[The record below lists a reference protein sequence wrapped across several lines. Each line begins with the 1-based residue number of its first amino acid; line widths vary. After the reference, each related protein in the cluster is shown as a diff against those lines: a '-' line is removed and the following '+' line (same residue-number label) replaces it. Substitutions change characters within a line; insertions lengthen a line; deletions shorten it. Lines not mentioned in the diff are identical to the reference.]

1 MAESE
6 EYSSQLRDVFDMFD
20 KTGEGALGREALLEL
35 CKGLQLEEYSDLLL
49 DKVLEDKKK
58 VKFDDFKEAF
68 VGILQDVAPLNI
80 DDDKKSDVSVTP
92 KYVLGGKTYGRRSKP
107 DVFNGS
113 QLDQLSIEDKELL
126 DIETSATTGRPVFK
140 QGGRIISPGS
150 ENEDN
155 EFHIKRRRKDAPR
168 SRGIQ
173 DETFEAEGQMNQTM
187 TDTDVESG
195 QDKLLE
201 VWRTLGVGQD
211 GYLTLSELRTV
222 CNYIEMEMDEEEV
235 WKLFKKLDNDN
246 DGRVSFEE
254 LLKSFS
260 QSSSARSLTPS
271 PRPSRSI
278 QRSQRPVST
287 PTIRSLS
294 AQRKLRLG
302 STPAERSVTPVV
314 LTSGEVTGLFTA
326 LDPWHTGFAQP
337 EDVIDLWEKHN
348 IMNGADILSALDFD
362 HDTKLNLSELS
373 YALEQ
378 ALANENL
385 DNVSHAALVSCQ
397 QELRHL
403 RSCVDALTSERDKL
417 KLDLQESNARAA
429 LLAKEVDE
437 RHAHMEKSNE
447 SKLLTIEKRYQ
458 DQIRSLQGALESER
472 ETHSAHTAKLRQN
485 LETEME
491 GLRQQ
496 ETKLKENLALA
507 QEEVDRLQLECARS
521 CENIDDVHRHNI
533 RLQKELGNLD
543 DLRKKLTEYEQT
555 PDMSEERQHYLG
567 KISWLEQVNKDLKD
581 KVDELTAELEN
592 LKQQLASCKRKLR
605 GSSSSQSKIPIR
617 EGSQLNDPTRRKSSL
632 ASMSSTEAEV
642 DDLDNSKTK
651 ARRSKLAKR
660 KPPGR
665 SSLEDDSGSEHSL
678 SNSQKLDLLE
688 KDHQQIE
695 HSFRLEVAQLEDSHQ
710 AEKERIM
717 ANFEKEK
724 EKLRAEFERSQ
735 QERLAEQQKELLNVF
750 TLEKQDLLQ
759 KYESKK
765 NLLNQEHDQEKE
777 ELLKRLKE
785 EYEKDL
791 ELRLGKIKENYNKE
805 ISRLEENRGIDR
817 TGIRDL
823 EKMCT
828 DLEIRLKTEREDA
841 EALREKDYEKHEE
854 EKEQMRK
861 AQVRD
866 REKLTHRLQAEY
878 QERLYQELGKSR
890 DDHAKETSSLLSTSV
905 KDQSLVHDLEQ
916 KVADLD
922 LKLKLQ
928 QEEIESECD
937 RQRDDLEKKH
947 QLEMKELETKHKL
960 EMLEYENMLEQ
971 GVSGLQGKLK
981 EDFDMLVEQGK
992 TEATE
997 AERAAMYED
1006 LSRQRGELEAE
1017 WRSKMELLEQRESE
1031 NESERRRIL
1040 SELQQ
1045 KRDALEED
1053 SVALEKRKADFDVES
1068 HNILDELDRQETLC
1082 ERARD
1087 EIKQRR
1093 LDFEEVKQKLEVNLE
1108 TQRQD
1113 LERGL
1118 QDVRK
1123 RQEELEEEKERLEEE
1138 VHQRKQELQAEHDL
1152 LEQSKVEFELKKEQY
1167 EDNFSQ
1173 EQDSLNS
1180 DMRKRLTELEAE
1192 EALLNDKKDKFESWQ
1207 EKQVEKM
1214 QVKEKEIEASMLVL
1228 QEQKVALESEREQT
1242 LNNLNKERSLL
1253 KEEQDNLLVRQ
1264 RDIEKEY
1271 SSSLKEVQEQ
1281 KQKLSDEKDDL
1292 LQRQRDFEKEHAA
1305 VLKEFQTQREALQ
1318 AEKEKLDKSR
1328 EEFDSATSSLLED
1341 LHSQKEEVRVEK
1353 EKLIL
1358 RQREMELEHS
1368 TLVNQLK
1375 VQEGDVQRDR
1385 LSVETL
1391 TAQHQA
1397 REQQLKE
1404 DFDRQK
1410 DTLCSSYEK
1419 EKTALIER
1427 YQDEI
1432 LDMQKQMSVIR
1443 QKLEAEKIQLEQL
1456 HQQDQLER
1464 EQDLREE
1471 LQMDFVRQIE
1481 ELQDTFG
1488 LERQVLNEKSQMLE
1502 GEITDLQLELKAEQD
1517 RGKQTEDRHQSSVSQ
1532 LQDQLKQVEDMRDSL
1547 QTRLTEVEQ
1556 EKAATQ
1562 SNLEKRIDELLS
1574 DREMAVT
1581 AVRAEAVETT
1591 NKTHSM
1597 EKEKVQEEMTQM
1609 TSKMDSLQDQLTRLQ
1624 QERIQLLEY
1633 KVKYEECFEAKES
1646 CEAEIRDLKQTVA
1659 TLESRMSMI
1668 QNFESTQTQLLKER
1682 DQLQSKV
1689 TELKEKLKYS
1699 HAACTE
1705 TEKLKVDLSNM
1716 KREKSELQEKVNSL
1730 KDHIQESRPSKHRE
1744 DKELHEEKKLL
1755 EKKLQKVS
1763 DKLLEASTALSVA
1776 QSRHLQEISRWKDR
1790 TKNMVDLEQFTN
1802 LQLGLMEQQRHMN
1815 ELQAAIQE
1823 KLDLIEDL
1831 KEGHKKRVKQ
1841 LEADK
1846 KDLHTKVEYYHN
1858 LFKEQAEKLM
1868 TTYESLSERNMMV
1881 NDLHM
1886 ENLQLVSK
1894 VKVTE
1899 ERHRQAEK
1907 RCLHVERKCA
1917 SLQKV
1922 INQACQNITHAY
1934 A

>member
-1 MAESE
+1 MMAESE
-6 EYSSQLRDVFDMFD
+6 EYSSQLREVFDMFD
-20 KTGEGALGREALLEL
+20 KTGEGALGREALLDL

-49 DKVLEDKKK
+49 DKVLSDKKK
-58 VKFDDFKEAF
+58 VQFDDFKEAF
-68 VGILQDVAPLNI
+68 VGILQDVAPLNL
-80 DDDKKSDVSVTP
+80 DDDKKTDVHVTP

-107 DVFNGS
+107 DVLNDG
-113 QLDQLSIEDKELL
+113 QLDQRAIEDEELL
-126 DIETSATTGRPVFK
+126 DIETAASTGHLGFK
-140 QGGRIISPGS
+140 QGGRIISPRS

-168 SRGIQ
+168 PRGIQ
-173 DETFEAEGQMNQTM
+173 DETFEAEGQMNLTM
-187 TDTDVESG
+187 TDADVESG

-222 CNYIEMEMDEEEV
+222 CNYIELEMDEDEV

-260 QSSSARSLTPS
+260 QSSRARSLTPS

-326 LDPWHTGFAQP
+326 LDPWHSGFAQP

-348 IMNGADILSALDFD
+348 IMNGADILTALDFD

-385 DNVSHAALVSCQ
+385 DAVSHAALVTCQ

-417 KLDLQESNARAA
+417 KLDLQESNARAV

-447 SKLLTIEKRYQ
+447 SKLLTIEKKYQ

-472 ETHSAHTAKLRQN
+472 ETHSAHSAKLRQN
-485 LETEME
+485 LESEME

-496 ETKLKENLALA
+496 ETKLKENLAMA
-507 QEEVDRLQLECARS
+507 QEEVDRLQVECARS
-521 CENIDDVHRHNI
+521 CENIEDVHRHNT

-543 DLRKKLTEYEQT
+543 DLRRKLTEYEQT
-555 PDMSEERQHYLG
+555 PDASEERQHHLG
-567 KISWLEQVNKDLKD
+567 KINWLEQVNKDLKD

-605 GSSSSQSKIPIR
+605 GSSSSQTKIPIR
-617 EGSQLNDPTRRKSSL
+617 EGSQLSDYTRRKSSL

-642 DDLDNSKTK
+642 DDLDNSKTIVK
-651 ARRSKLAKR
+651 TSKLARRKR
-660 KPPGR
+660 PGR

-688 KDHQQIE
+688 KDHQHIE

-724 EKLRAEFERSQ
+724 EKLRVEFERSQ
-735 QERLAEQQKELLNVF
+735 QDRLAEQQKELQNVF
-750 TLEKQDLLQ
+750 ILEKQDLLQ

-765 NLLNQEHDQEKE
+765 NLLNQEHDREKE
-777 ELLKRLKE
+777 ELLNRLKE

-791 ELRLGKIKENYNKE
+791 ELRVGKIKENFTKE

-828 DLEIRLKTEREDA
+828 DLERRLKTEREEA

-854 EKEQMRK
+854 EKELLRQ
-861 AQVRD
+861 AQARD
-866 REKLTHRLQAEY
+866 REKLTHRLQAEH
-878 QERLYQELGKSR
+878 QQRLQQELGRSR
-890 DDHAKETSSLLSTSV
+890 DDHSKENSTLLSTSAE
-905 KDQSLVHDLEQ
+905 DVHGLEQ

-928 QEEIESECD
+928 QEEIESDCD
-937 RQRDDLEKKH
+937 RQRDELEQKH
-947 QLEMKELETKHKL
+947 QLQMKELETRLKL
-960 EMLEYENMLEQ
+960 ELLDYENMLEQ

-981 EDFDMLVEQGK
+981 EDFDALVEQGQK
-992 TEATE
+992 EATT
-997 AERAAMYED
+997 AERAAMYEE
-1006 LSRQRGELEAE
+1006 LSKHRSELEAE
-1017 WRSKMELLEQRESE
+1017 WRFKMEHMEQREGE
-1031 NESERRRIL
+1031 YESEKRRVL
-1040 SELQQ
+1040 EELEQ
-1045 KRDALEED
+1045 KRRALEED
-1053 SVALEKRKADFDVES
+1053 SEALEKRKADFDLES

-1082 ERARD
+1082 EQASD
-1087 EIKQRR
+1087 EMKKRR
-1093 LDFEEVKQKLEVNLE
+1093 QDFEDVKQKLEVDLE
-1108 TQRQD
+1108 TKRQD
-1113 LERGL
+1113 LERRL
-1118 QDVRK
+1118 QDVGK
-1123 RQEELEEEKERLEEE
+1123 KQEELEEEKERLEEE
-1138 VHQRKQELQAEHDL
+1138 VHQRGQELQAERDL
-1152 LEQSKVEFELKKEQY
+1152 LEERKVEFEQIKAQY
-1167 EDNFSQ
+1167 EDNLNQ
-1173 EQDSLNS
+1173 EQDSLNLNVQ
-1180 DMRKRLTELEAE
+1180 KRLVALEAE
-1192 EALLNDKKDKFESWQ
+1192 EALLNERKGEFESGR
-1207 EKQVEKM
+1207 EKQMEKM
-1214 QVKEKEIEASMLVL
+1214 QVKEREIEASMLQL
-1228 QEQKVALESEREQT
+1228 QQQKVELESEKEQT

-1281 KQKLSDEKDDL
+1281 RQKLSDEKDDL
-1292 LQRQRDFEKEHAA
+1292 LQRQRDFEQEHAC
-1305 VLKEFQTQREALQ
+1305 VLKEFQTQREALKADQ
-1318 AEKEKLDKSR
+1318 EKLDER
-1328 EEFDSATSSLLED
+1328 RQVLDSDKASLLED
-1341 LHSQKEEVRVEK
+1341 LQTQKDEVRVEK
-1353 EKLIL
+1353 EKLL
-1358 RQREMELEHS
+1358 QRQREMETEHS
-1368 TLVNQLK
+1368 ALVNQLK
-1375 VQEGDVQRDR
+1375 MQEGDVQRDKM
-1385 LSVETL
+1385 SVETL
-1391 TAQHQA
+1391 SAQHQA
-1397 REQQLKE
+1397 REQQLKQ

-1410 DTLCSSYEK
+1410 DKLCSSYEE
-1419 EKTALIER
+1419 EKTALIEK

-1432 LDMQKQMSVIR
+1432 LDMQKQMTVIR
-1443 QKLEAEKIQLEQL
+1443 QKLEVEKSQLEQL

-1471 LQMDFVRQIE
+1471 LQTDFVRQIE

-1488 LERQVLNEKSQMLE
+1488 DERKVLDQKSQMLE
-1502 GEITDLQLELKAEQD
+1502 GEITGLQVELKAEQD
-1517 RGKQTEDRHQSSVSQ
+1517 RGKQVEERLQSTVSC

-1547 QTRLTEVEQ
+1547 QARLTDVEQ
-1556 EKAATQ
+1556 EKAETQ
-1562 SNLEKRIDELLS
+1562 GSLERRIDELLS

-1581 AVRAEAVETT
+1581 AVRAEVVETV
-1591 NKTHSM
+1591 KQTHSR

-1624 QERIQLLEY
+1624 QERSQLLEY
-1633 KVKYEECFEAKES
+1633 KMKYEECREAKLS
-1646 CEAEIRDLKQTVA
+1646 CEAEIRDLKHTVA
-1659 TLESRMSMI
+1659 TLESRMNMI

-1689 TELKEKLKYS
+1689 TELKEKLKFS

-1716 KREKSELQEKVNSL
+1716 TREKSELQEKVNSL
-1730 KDHIQESRPSKHRE
+1730 KEHIQDSRPSKHRE
-1744 DKELHEEKKLL
+1744 DKELHDEKKLL

-1922 INQACQNITHAY
+1922 INQACQNIAHAY